1 MRIVFD
7 SGSTKVAAALI
18 NTLSGTIDVLELPT
32 GYNALSA
39 YDGELTKLIGDVK
52 LLSDVSPDI
61 HNIYYYGAG
70 CATPDACAR
79 VKKELGV
86 SFPSAKVSIDSD
98 MLGAARAVC
107 GDNPGIVG
115 ILGTGSNSCLYD
127 GRNIIGNVPPLGY
140 ILGDEGSGA
149 VLGRLFLGML
159 FKGRFPAQLREEFD
173 EKYHFG
179 VADIITRVYR
189 QPAANAFL
197 ASFAP
202 FIAVS
207 AKKYPEVEK
216 FLDDEFTRYVLNN
229 LTGYDGFDRLPIH
242 FVGSIALNFSEYLAR
257 ALARHG
263 GHLGTV
269 ICAPIHNLA
278 HYHAEWITPVKSK
291 KNL

>member
-18 NTLSGTIDVLELPT
+18 NTLSGTIEVLELPT

-39 YDGELTKLIGDVK
+39 YDGELTKIISDVK
-52 LLSDVSPDI
+52 LLSDASPYI

-127 GRNIIGNVPPLGY
+127 GRNIVGNVPPLGY

-159 FKGRFPAQLREEFD
+159 FKDRFPAQLREEFD
-173 EKYHFG
+173 DKYHLG

-207 AKKYPEVEK
+207 ARKYPEVEK
-216 FLDDEFTRYVLNN
+216 FLDDEFSRYVLYN
-229 LTGYDGFDRLPIH
+229 LTGYDGFDRRPRH
-242 FVGSIALNFSEYLAR
+242 FVGSIALNFSDYLAR

-278 HYHAEWITPVKSK
+278 HYHA
-291 KNL
+291 